1 MGRFGFCG
9 PSYQSESVNADCQ
22 RSVNLYP
29 ETNESGQ
36 GNSAVIMR
44 RSPGLSIFCTLP
56 ESPVRGEFEFNGRL
70 FAIGGTRFCE
80 ILTGGHVVNIGAVGN
95 DGLPACMVANQAN
108 QLLIASAGTI
118 YLYDMAANVLSQ
130 PSTAAGAPTNVSIVE
145 FSDGLFLALTKNS
158 SQFQLSN
165 SLDGNTWSGI
175 NVGKVEVFPENLV
188 TMIVDHREVALLG
201 SKHSAIY
208 FDSGGTFPYDV
219 VPGGFI
225 EQGAAAVYGRSR
237 MDNSVFWLGADER
250 GQGMAWRNNGYTPQR
265 ISTHAVEQ
273 IWAKYPRISDAISYA
288 FQDGG
293 HTFWHIYFPSG
304 LNDSGL
310 PLGAS
315 WRYDAATQSWHEV
328 AFWDAANGRYTA
340 HRSANHASAFGMH
353 LVGDWNSANIYIMD
367 TALLNDFGNPIRRM
381 RRGPYVGTPGR
392 RTFLDSLQLLIET
405 GVPQNTELRGPSSAP
420 SAFPSNFVLIDAN
433 GILWSVT
440 IDDSGN
446 LDRIQIAS
454 GTPQTIILADSG
466 MVPTTAWTIGI
477 TIAGNL
483 TATPF
488 DFVGSGYGEGGEG
501 EGGYGSGSAVGY
513 PQIYPMMSTPG
524 NHLTGL
530 LVTADGLLQTDTP
543 SQGREPQ
550 VCLRWSKDFG
560 HTWSNEH
567 WRGIGKPGEY
577 MKRVIWRRLGW
588 AWFWVP
594 EITMTDDVAWA
605 IVDADL
611 DASPGFQPTE
621 RLVHQLRKGA

>member
-9 PSYQSESVNADCQ
+9 PSYQSESVNSDCQ

-36 GNSAVIMR
+36 GNSAVILR
-44 RSPGLSIFCTLP
+44 RSPGLSVFCALP
-56 ESPVRGEFEFNGRL
+56 EGPVRGQFTFNGRT
-70 FAIGGTRFCE
+70 FAVGGTRFCE
-80 ILTGGHVVNIGAVGN
+80 ALAGGTVNNIGAVGN
-95 DGLPACMVANQAN
+95 DGLPAMFAANQAN
-108 QLLIASAGTI
+108 QLLILSAGTI
-118 YLYDMAANVLSQ
+118 YLYDLVGNTLTQPAA
-130 PSTAAGAPTNVSIVE
+130 APTNVSRIG
-145 FSDGLFLALTKNS
+145 FTDGFFAALLKNS
-158 SQFQLSN
+158 SQWQLSN
-165 SLDGNTWSGI
+165 SLDGVTWTGI
-175 NVGKVEVFPENLV
+175 NTAKVSVFPDNLV
-188 TMIVDHREVALLG
+188 SMITDHRELALLG
-201 SKHSAIY
+201 SKQSVIY
-208 FDSGGTFPYDV
+208 YDSGNTFPYDV

-225 EQGAAAVYGRSR
+225 EQGCAATYAVDRL
-237 MDNSVFWLGADER
+237 DNSVFWLGADER
-250 GQGMAWRNNGYTPQR
+250 GQGIAWRNNGYTPQR
-265 ISTHAVEQ
+265 VSTHAVEQ

-328 AFWDAANGRYTA
+328 AFWDAVNGRYTA
-340 HRSANHASAFGMH
+340 HRSANHAFAFGMH

-367 TALLNDFGNPIRRM
+367 TGLLDDFGNPIRRM
-381 RRGPYVGTPGR
+381 RRAPHVGTPGR
-392 RTFLDSLQLLIET
+392 RTFGNALQLFVET

-420 SAFPSNFVLIDAN
+420 SAFPSSFVLQDAN
-433 GILWSVT
+433 GVLWSVS

-446 LDRIQIAS
+446 LNRIQIAS
-454 GTPQTIILADSG
+454 GTPQILILADSG

-488 DFVGSGYGEGGEG
+488 DFLGSGYGEGGYG
-501 EGGYGSGSAVGY
+501 EGGYGSGAPAGY

-530 LVTADGLLQTDTP
+530 LVTADGLLQTDAP

-550 VCLRWSKDFG
+550 ICARWSRDWG
-560 HTWSNEH
+560 HTWSSEH
-567 WRGIGKPGEY
+567 WRGAGMPGEF

-588 AWFWVP
+588 WWDWVL
-594 EITMTDDVAWA
+594 EITMTDSVAWA